1 MKTNRDLLRELRFSY
16 DSLRSLLGTIP
27 PSALDFRP
35 RAEFWTVREHVV
47 HLMDATLFG
56 FLRYRKA
63 IAQSGASVDV
73 FDEEQWTARLRYQN
87 VSVESALDIIER
99 LLVIE
104 LEHLGGIAD
113 GDWKQYVIN
122 HPERGENAL
131 PELISITSRHID
143 THRTYIE
150 RNISLLHS

>member
-1 MKTNRDLLRELRFSY
+1 VKTNKDLLRELRFAY
-16 DSLRSLLGTIP
+16 DTLRSLLGTISP
-27 PSALDFRP
+27 AALDLRP

-63 IAQSGASVDV
+63 IAQPGAPVDV
-73 FDEEQWTARLRYQN
+73 FDEEQWTARLRYQT
-87 VSVESALDIIER
+87 VSVESALEIIER
-99 LLVIE
+99 LLIVE

-113 GDWKQYVIN
+113 ADWKQYSIT

-131 PELISITSRHID
+131 PELIAITTRHID

-150 RNISLLHS
+150 RNVSLLHP